1 MTDPS
6 QQRPTIR
13 LRLRILGEPLAVEA
27 PGPPERVRLDEVL
40 PLLRAIDDR
49 AVDLAV
55 RRSEAKGK
63 TVSCRK
69 GCSACC
75 RAQPVPVTPPE
86 AYALLRLVE
95 NLPEPRRAEVRAR
108 FADRVQRLR
117 DAGLADRFL
126 QIEGPGE
133 VTKEE
138 LRDAAQRY
146 FRLGLACPFLEDNA
160 CSIYE
165 DRPFA
170 CREYLVTSPAEHCR
184 DPFATAVEG
193 IRMPVAG
200 EGAMLRTATKFLEK
214 PQFTVAL
221 TLALE
226 YAEAHRAE
234 LEQTFASRKVFS
246 QAVEEL
252 ARPRPASTDT
262 DG

>member
-95 NLPEPRRAEVRAR
+95 NLPAPRPAQGPAP
-108 FADRVQRLR
+108 FADPVPRLR
-117 DAGLADRFL
+117 AAGVADRFL
-126 QIEGPGE
+126 L
-133 VTKEE
+133 
-138 LRDAAQRY
+138 LRG
-146 FRLGLACPFLEDNA
+146 FCG
-160 CSIYE
+160 
-165 DRPFA
+165 
-170 CREYLVTSPAEHCR
+170 
-184 DPFATAVEG
+184 
-193 IRMPVAG
+193 
-200 EGAMLRTATKFLEK
+200 
-214 PQFTVAL
+214 
-221 TLALE
+221 
-226 YAEAHRAE
+226 
-234 LEQTFASRKVFS
+234 
-246 QAVEEL
+246 
-252 ARPRPASTDT
+252 
-262 DG
+262 